1 MTARIGARN
10 ILKKVEKKLALAI
23 SAPQHRKVGGI
34 MIMKR
39 SNFSES
45 VCASIFALAVFT
57 GSPAYASP
65 ATEINRAV
73 NVASGTDVK
82 HAASAT
88 FLQGFN
94 TVVIKVKQADA
105 PLYVSAAVK
114 MRPDLAS
121 QITVAALNAR
131 PMDRHSCEEIT
142 AIIKAA
148 IAAAPDSRY
157 AITRAMLAALP
168 GSRQCILAA
177 VGIADKDLR
186 VAYTRRSDGKEVISG
201 KEGKEVIPPP
211 APPGSLTPRFGM
223 LATSF
228 RFILAQGGAQLPAV

>member
-1 MTARIGARN
+1 MIMN
-10 ILKKVEKKLALAI
+10 K
-23 SAPQHRKVGGI
+23 SSFSQWVGGL
-34 MIMKR
+34 
-39 SNFSES
+39 
-45 VCASIFALAVFT
+45 IFALALALFS
-57 GSPAYASP
+57 GQSASASP

-73 NVASGTDVK
+73 NVAGGADVK
-82 HAASAT
+82 HAVPST
-88 FLQGFN
+88 FMQGFN
-94 TVVIKVKQADA
+94 AVIIKVKQAEA
-105 PLYVSAAVK
+105 PVYVSAAVK

-177 VGIADKDLR
+177 VGITDKDLR

-211 APPGSLTPRFGM
+211 APPGFPYPTIWDVGNIISINPGP
-223 LATSF
+223 
-228 RFILAQGGAQLPAV
+228 GGVASPSDPSGK

>member
-1 MTARIGARN
+1 MIMN
-10 ILKKVEKKLALAI
+10 K
-23 SAPQHRKVGGI
+23 SSFSQWVGGL
-34 MIMKR
+34 
-39 SNFSES
+39 
-45 VCASIFALAVFT
+45 IFALALALFSGQSVF
-57 GSPAYASP
+57 ASP

-73 NVASGTDVK
+73 NVAGGVDVK

-105 PLYVSAAVK
+105 PLYVSAGVK
-114 MRPDLAS
+114 MRPDLAP

>member
-1 MTARIGARN
+1 MIMN
-10 ILKKVEKKLALAI
+10 K
-23 SAPQHRKVGGI
+23 SSFSQWVGGL
-34 MIMKR
+34 
-39 SNFSES
+39 
-45 VCASIFALAVFT
+45 IFALALALFAGQSVF
-57 GSPAYASP
+57 ASP

-73 NVASGTDVK
+73 NVAGGVDVK

-177 VGIADKDLR
+177 VGITDKDLR

-211 APPGSLTPRFGM
+211 APPAFPYPTIWDVGNIISINPG
-223 LATSF
+223 
-228 RFILAQGGAQLPAV
+228 PAGVASPSDPSGK

>member
-1 MTARIGARN
+1 
-10 ILKKVEKKLALAI
+10 
-23 SAPQHRKVGGI
+23 
-34 MIMKR
+34 MIMNR

-45 VCASIFALAVFT
+45 VCASIFALALALFA
-57 GSPAYASP
+57 GQSASASP

-82 HAASAT
+82 HAMPSA
-88 FLQGFN
+88 FIQGFN
-94 TVVIKVKQADA
+94 AVIIKVKQAEA
-105 PLYVSAAVK
+105 PLYVSAAIK
-114 MRPDLAS
+114 MRSDLAA

-131 PMDRHSCEEIT
+131 RIDRHSCEEIS

-157 AITRAMLAALP
+157 AIVRAALAAQP
-168 GSRQCILAA
+168 TSRQCILAA
-177 VGIADKDLR
+177 AGIADKDLK

-211 APPGSLTPRFGM
+211 APAFPYPTIWDVGNIISINPGP
-223 LATSF
+223 
-228 RFILAQGGAQLPAV
+228 GGVASPSDPSGK